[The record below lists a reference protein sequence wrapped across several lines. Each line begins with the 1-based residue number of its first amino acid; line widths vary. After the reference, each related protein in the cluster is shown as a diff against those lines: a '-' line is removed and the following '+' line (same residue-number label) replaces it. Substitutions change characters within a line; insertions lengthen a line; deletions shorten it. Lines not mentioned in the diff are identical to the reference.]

1 MMICLRERE
10 RENASTGR
18 ESEKKNRRGMRF
30 VPHDEQ
36 RTTPLFF
43 SLSIYILYVAR
54 SSIAF
59 CIASLLPH
67 TNMHGANLGEYK
79 KRGVQTY
86 EKKNHC
92 LSCINKQ
99 YTIADTVFFLLI
111 IYFFFCFFVF
121 FFFLP
126 DFSYSYIFA
135 CLKKTGNNLSPSFSS
150 YTHHIICYPLRYT
163 CD

>member
-1 MMICLRERE
+1 MMNNER
-10 RENASTGR
+10 
-18 ESEKKNRRGMRF
+18 RRYS
-30 VPHDEQ
+30 
-36 RTTPLFF
+36 LFL

-99 YTIADTVFFLLI
+99 YTVVDTLFFPSSSTSFFL
-111 IYFFFCFFVF
+111 
-121 FFFLP
+121 FLRLFLLP
-126 DFSYSYIFA
+126 SRLLLLLHI
-135 CLKKTGNNLSPSFSS
+135 CLSKKTGNNLSRSFSS
-150 YTHHIICYPLRYT
+150 YTPHILCYPLRYT